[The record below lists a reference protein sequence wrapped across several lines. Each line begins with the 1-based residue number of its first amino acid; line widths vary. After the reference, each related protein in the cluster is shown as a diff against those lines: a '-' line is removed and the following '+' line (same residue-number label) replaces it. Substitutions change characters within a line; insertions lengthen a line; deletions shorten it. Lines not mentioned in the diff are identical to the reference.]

1 MISGTRYRLTM
12 EINRQLALSRD
23 IVRAQTEI
31 STGKKIQAPS
41 DDPVGAARISE
52 IARAQATDG
61 VWKSNLDLAYALS
74 SRADTTL
81 AAAATAVGRA
91 HELML
96 AAANGTLSAE
106 NRATIAVELRA
117 IAEELT
123 ALKDTR
129 DARGQPLFPATD
141 VLRIPVGPGVAI
153 TAVDTRAAVFE
164 SVATASGPQDLA
176 AIVTAAAD
184 AIVEP
189 DPVLRDSAVREALTE
204 LEAADRHVAAVRGEQ
219 GARGNRIDNLL
230 DRLASIALQLE
241 EERSAIESA
250 DVTAVVARLQAGQL
264 TLQAAQAVFARV
276 NQSTLFDILR

>member
-31 STGKKIQAPS
+31 STGKRIQTPS
-41 DDPVGAARISE
+41 DDPVGAARVSE
-52 IARAQATDG
+52 IARNQATDG
-61 VWKSNLDLAYALS
+61 VWKANLDLAFALA

-81 AAAATAVGRA
+81 SSVATAVGRA
-91 HELML
+91 SELMV

-106 NRATIAVELRA
+106 NRQTVAAELRA
-117 IAEELT
+117 IVEELGSLEAAT
-123 ALKDTR
+123 
-129 DARGQPLFPATD
+129 DARGQALFPTTD
-141 VLRIPVGPGVAI
+141 VLRIPVGPGVWI
-153 TAVDTRAAVFE
+153 TAVDTRSAIFG
-164 SVATASGPQDLA
+164 SVPTASGPQDLA
-176 AIVTAAAD
+176 AIVSAAAD
-184 AIVEP
+184 AITEP
-189 DPVLRDSAVREALTE
+189 DEALRKAAIKGS
-204 LEAADRHVAAVRGEQ
+204 LDALAAADSHVAAVRGEQ

-230 DRLASIALQLE
+230 DRLASTGLQLE

-276 NQSTLFDILR
+276 NQSTLFDVLR